1 MTKVALD
8 CLGGDHGSTPLIEG
22 AIAALKEKSNVEL
35 FLVGDEEELKIS
47 IPQKLRD
54 RCQIIHTDE
63 FINMDAP
70 STEALRR
77 KDSSIYIC
85 MELLREKRVDAVV
98 SAGHSGA
105 TMSLATLRVGRIEGI
120 TRPAIATFLPQIDGS
135 RALLL
140 DAGANMDCKAEHLVQ
155 FAILGREY
163 AKDIIKKENPRVG
176 LLSIGSEKSKG
187 NELTKDTYEML
198 EGSEG
203 FIGNVEGND
212 LFGAKVDVIVCDGF
226 VGNVVLKT
234 GEGTGEA
241 IGAIIKQK
249 TKKSPFA
256 IIGAMLMKKIFKELK
271 KDIDYAEYG
280 GAPLLGVNGCVIIG
294 HGKSNSKAIK
304 NAIFQACTVVNS
316 GYVAHAK
323 SKVQ

>member
-176 LLSIGSEKSKG
+176 LLSIGSEK
-187 NELTKDTYEML
+187 
-198 EGSEG
+198 
-203 FIGNVEGND
+203 
-212 LFGAKVDVIVCDGF
+212 
-226 VGNVVLKT
+226 
-234 GEGTGEA
+234 
-241 IGAIIKQK
+241 
-249 TKKSPFA
+249 
-256 IIGAMLMKKIFKELK
+256 
-271 KDIDYAEYG
+271 
-280 GAPLLGVNGCVIIG
+280 
-294 HGKSNSKAIK
+294 
-304 NAIFQACTVVNS
+304 
-316 GYVAHAK
+316 
-323 SKVQ
+323 